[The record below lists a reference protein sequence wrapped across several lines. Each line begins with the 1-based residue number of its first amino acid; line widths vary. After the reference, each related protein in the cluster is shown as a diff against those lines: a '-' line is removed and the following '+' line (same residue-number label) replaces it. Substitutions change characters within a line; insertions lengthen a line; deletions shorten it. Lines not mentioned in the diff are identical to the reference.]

1 MKVGRLLHRRLPRAE
16 LVAAR
21 ETAIDAKKIRAP
33 RLAVGRREAIER
45 RERNADHRIYDVLRA
60 ANPLKEIAA
69 RPSDIR
75 LHRGAIAVNGHD
87 MTLASVRDFKQTL
100 ADAKGTGVLFI
111 IVQRRGAY
119 RKLDAKLEAYPQA
132 QVDKIIKQHLLQN
145 HSAMPQVQTQTSS
158 AAAQQP

>member
-45 RERNADHRIYDVLRA
+45 RERNADHRLYDVLRA

-75 LHRGAIAVNGHD
+75 LHRGAIAVRRIDGRVERRPERID
-87 MTLASVRDFKQTL
+87 LDLEVA
-100 ADAKGTGVLFI
+100 ADAL
-111 IVQRRGAY
+111 RRE
-119 RKLDAKLEAYPQA
+119 KNLDDVFL
-132 QVDKIIKQHLLQN
+132 
-145 HSAMPQVQTQTSS
+145 
-158 AAAQQP
+158 